1 MCCFLF
7 FLCMPCVIIWY
18 SDRLYK
24 ILKTKS
30 LKTRK
35 WSKSRII
42 NSVSLLVFF
51 LTTVSLRERL
61 YNSQNISMYYIL
73 NHWTR
78 YINLYINYVHKGWSP
93 GCINE
98 NNGWMSIFVSCSISE
113 VVNDLKESSKHAK
126 YLENISAKQVVHFIY
141 HKCTL

>member
-1 MCCFLF
+1 MLF
-7 FLCMPCVIIWY
+7 SFFFMHALCDHMVL
-18 SDRLYK
+18 RLYK

-35 WSKSRII
+35 WFKSRII
-42 NSVSLLVFF
+42 NFVSLLVFF
-51 LTTVSLRERL
+51 LTTVGLRERL
-61 YNSQNISMYYIL
+61 YNSHNISMYYIL

-141 HKCTL
+141 HKCT

>member
-1 MCCFLF
+1 MLF
-7 FLCMPCVIIWY
+7 SFFFMHALCDHMVL
-18 SDRLYK
+18 RLYK

-35 WSKSRII
+35 WFKSRII
-42 NSVSLLVFF
+42 NFVSLLVFF
-51 LTTVSLRERL
+51 LTTVGLRERL
-61 YNSQNISMYYIL
+61 YNSHNISMYYIL

-126 YLENISAKQVVHFIY
+126 YLENISAKQVLHFIY
-141 HKCTL
+141 HKCT

>member
-1 MCCFLF
+1 MLF
-7 FLCMPCVIIWY
+7 SFFSCMPCVIIWY

-24 ILKTKS
+24 IVKTKS

-51 LTTVSLRERL
+51 LTTVGLRERL
-61 YNSQNISMYYIL
+61 YNSQNISMYYVL

-141 HKCTL
+141 HKCT

>member
-7 FLCMPCVIIWY
+7 FSCLPCVIIWY

-51 LTTVSLRERL
+51 LTTVGLRERL
-61 YNSQNISMYYIL
+61 HNSQNISMYYIL

-141 HKCTL
+141 HKCT

>member
-1 MCCFLF
+1 MCCFLFF

-51 LTTVSLRERL
+51 LTTVGLRERL

-78 YINLYINYVHKGWSP
+78 YINLYINYVHKGWSL
-93 GCINE
+93 GCINK

-141 HKCTL
+141 NKCA